1 MRVTWGNAGW
11 EENVVNEKIAKEMS
25 QQNRM
30 IRKDKKYKRNKDE
43 EARENGVSK
52 GKRIFLFPWPYHN

>member
-1 MRVTWGNAGW
+1 M
-11 EENVVNEKIAKEMS
+11 VNEKIAKEMS